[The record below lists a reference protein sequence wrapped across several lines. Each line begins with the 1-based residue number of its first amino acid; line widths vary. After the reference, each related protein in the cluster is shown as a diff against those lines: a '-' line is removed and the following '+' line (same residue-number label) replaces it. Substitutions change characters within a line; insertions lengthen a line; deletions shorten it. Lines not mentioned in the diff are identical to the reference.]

1 MTPMADPETENEIV
15 VSENQQHEEQQEEE
29 QHEEQQEQGEGSVS
43 STLHDVAE
51 PEAVDQS

>member
-15 VSENQQHEEQQEEE
+15 ASEDQ

-43 STLHDVAE
+43 STLHEVAE
-51 PEAVDQS
+51 PEAVGQS